1 MVKETYYIAK
11 ETYYIARGRRDLNES
26 GIAFQVTNPMPIP
39 CLYHSLNPMPIPQP
53 KPYAFQVTNPRP

>member
-26 GIAFQVTNPMPIP
+26 GIAFQVTNPMPI
-39 CLYHSLNPMPIPQP
+39 HQE
-53 KPYAFQVTNPRP
+53 KGPYVDMC